1 MQKTIYYIIYN
12 HERGGY
18 LHSNGVKT
26 MWNSD
31 FMKADKF
38 FSEDEAKETMRWFPK
53 NEVELKIVE
62 VVIK

>member
-1 MQKTIYYIIYN
+1 
-12 HERGGY
+12 
-18 LHSNGVKT
+18 

-38 FSEDEAKETMRWFPK
+38 FSEDEAKETIRWFPK
-53 NEVELKIVE
+53 NEVELKTVE